1 MGDTISM
8 RVWNQDS
15 ISAKTKVR
23 PDGKVSIP
31 FVNDVDA
38 AGATPTELAARV
50 QVRLKDFIV
59 NPVVTVTLDELR
71 PLLVAVMGEVTR
83 PGNYQL
89 EAGAGVLQALAIAG
103 GPTAFADRDRIMVLR
118 QKPDGSGVDA
128 DPLQVLVAHA
138 ARRARVHVPP
148 PGRRR
153 GRGRVAVFLP
163 IAAGVLALAVG
174 QTDATW
180 NRGGN
185 PQREPD
191 PAAATATPVPPGPPP
206 QSSNDIAGPAGVPY
220 MPLVG
225 VPPADTQ
232 GVFLDLALLSQ
243 LRARSLVGTSGGST
257 WGTDFEVTPGIA
269 LRVITPLLTLSVGY
283 APRLTVPF
291 AVGGFELAVLNR
303 ATLRAEWRFASLW
316 TATAQGVF
324 VVGDYSQ
331 LIPASTPAGPGP
343 TPPVYRPR
351 SLLPDLPVR
360 RHRHHRA
367 HRRHSLA
374 PDPAHARRAATS
386 TSGGTGPEGEANQP
400 RAWGPQGEV
409 GFAWDPSPTSTLT
422 TSAVGQNWIMSG
434 TENFFITTLTEN
446 WRQAWTSEIE
456 TTFGLGGGF
465 ANREVESR
473 TAAGKVVPVARA
485 SLVYQSASLQPLRL
499 TLDLALAPFFDTYA
513 RMPYQRVTLS
523 ASFDWR
529 PSEAW
534 RLGAS
539 FAGALAPYTVRAPE
553 SYGTTGLSG
562 ELLARSHPGLE
573 PGWVRPVPVPGRD
586 RRRRHVPA
594 VDRLLLARVARPALA
609 LSAPPWGEKTW
620 SPGALFASPMGRI
633 RVTERPGS
641 RMFAGVYQYKPSHCG
656 AFSSTSPTLT
666 PFVPTSAYMRHG
678 TSHIRRIGLPS
689 ACLVQHGRGAG
700 SS

>member
-1 MGDTISM
+1 M
-8 RVWNQDS
+8 
-15 ISAKTKVR
+15 
-23 PDGKVSIP
+23 
-31 FVNDVDA
+31 
-38 AGATPTELAARV
+38 
-50 QVRLKDFIV
+50 
-59 NPVVTVTLDELR
+59 
-71 PLLVAVMGEVTR
+71 
-83 PGNYQL
+83 
-89 EAGAGVLQALAIAG
+89 
-103 GPTAFADRDRIMVLR
+103 
-118 QKPDGSGVDA
+118 
-128 DPLQVLVAHA
+128 
-138 ARRARVHVPP
+138 
-148 PGRRR
+148 
-153 GRGRVAVFLP
+153 FLT
-163 IAAGVLALAVG
+163 IAAGVLGLAVG

-225 VPPADTQ
+225 TPPAETQ

-257 WGTDFEVTPGIA
+257 WGTEFEVTPGIA

-283 APRLTVPF
+283 APRLTVPL
-291 AVGGFELAVLNR
+291 AAGGFELAVLHR

-324 VVGDYSQ
+324 VVGDFSQ

-343 TPPVYRPR
+343 TPPVN
-351 SLLPDLPVR
+351 DPVR
-360 RHRHHRA
+360 SFQTYPYVGIDTIVRIDGILSPRTRLT
-367 HRRHSLA
+367 LA
-374 PDPAHARRAATS
+374 GGYFDV
-386 TSGGTGPEGEANQP
+386 GGTGPEGEANQP
-400 RAWGPQGEV
+400 RAWGPQGDV
-409 GFAWDPSPTSTLT
+409 GIAWDPSPKSTLT

-456 TTFGLGGGF
+456 TTFGIGGGF

-485 SLVYQSASLQPLRL
+485 SLVYQSASLQPLRF

-562 ELLARSHPGLE
+562 SFS
-573 PGWVRPVPVPGRD
+573 PVPILVLSLGGFVQSQFQGATGDGVTFRQWT
-586 RRRRHVPA
+586 A
-594 VDRLLLARVARPALA
+594 YFSLA
-609 LSAPPWGEKTW
+609 LIDHLS
-620 SPGALFASPMGRI
+620 L
-633 RVTERPGS
+633 
-641 RMFAGVYQYKPSHCG
+641 
-656 AFSSTSPTLT
+656 
-666 PFVPTSAYMRHG
+666 
-678 TSHIRRIGLPS
+678 
-689 ACLVQHGRGAG
+689 
-700 SS
+700 